1 MVAVEPVLDVPALA
15 GYRMTAVVHA
25 AVAGMAV
32 VEATVGFVLA
42 DRSYAPVLSPNT
54 HTKRRINYQGDDY
67 MWEEQKGYGSVERG
81 LRFIATRQKR
91 GVFFASVPC
100 SSPALIAVRSQSL
113 FLRSAFLAAT
123 SRDMVVLWVKG
134 ICCHG

>member
-1 MVAVEPVLDVPALA
+1 MESCYTVVVETVLDVPALA
-15 GYRMTAVVHA
+15 EYRMTAVVYM

-81 LRFIATRQKR
+81 LSFMELFSDPEYVLASLPVC
-91 GVFFASVPC
+91 GVCFTQPG
-100 SSPALIAVRSQSL
+100 
-113 FLRSAFLAAT
+113 
-123 SRDMVVLWVKG
+123 M
-134 ICCHG
+134 